1 MVGGSSW
8 WAAALHSN
16 TAGRWDVEDP
26 GIWCHRLNLVF
37 TSRKM
42 RPKVASLVS
51 AFWFCRE
58 PKGHFPGARHIN
70 IARMCAAGSSFFRRG
85 INQACFVSLL
95 QLLPVCSHLPA
106 QARLWSTN
114 RVDPYHNQDKG
125 SLLRRDVTGQQ
136 PVSAETM
143 NKKQGATCSFG
154 LPHYW
159 LFSWSA
165 CA

>member
-1 MVGGSSW
+1 MMLTEKGGLISISTAELMVGGSSW

-58 PKGHFPGARHIN
+58 PKGHFPGARATLILHVCVLLGP
-70 IARMCAAGSSFFRRG
+70 AFFG
-85 INQACFVSLL
+85 
-95 QLLPVCSHLPA
+95 
-106 QARLWSTN
+106 
-114 RVDPYHNQDKG
+114 G
-125 SLLRRDVTGQQ
+125 
-136 PVSAETM
+136 E
-143 NKKQGATCSFG
+143 
-154 LPHYW
+154 
-159 LFSWSA
+159 
-165 CA
+165 